1 MKIIFEL
8 DIDKIKLTKNFA
20 KQNFEKLYNHF

>member
-8 DIDKIKLTKNFA
+8 DIDKIKLTKNFVE
-20 KQNFEKLYNHF
+20 QDFEKLYNHF